1 MPCEG
6 PNGEAQCLCG
16 IGVIALTRLGVGGA
30 MKNED
35 LVGIRQF
42 VKRTD
47 VLSVFAL
54 DEEESQI

>member
-1 MPCEG
+1 
-6 PNGEAQCLCG
+6 
-16 IGVIALTRLGVGGA
+16 

-35 LVGIRQF
+35 LVGIRQKF